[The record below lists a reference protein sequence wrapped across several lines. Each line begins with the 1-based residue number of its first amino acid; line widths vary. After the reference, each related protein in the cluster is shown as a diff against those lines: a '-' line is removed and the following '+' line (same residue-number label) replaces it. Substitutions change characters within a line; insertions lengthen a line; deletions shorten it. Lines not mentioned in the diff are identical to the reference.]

1 MTVLG
6 VGFRK
11 PTAEDIG
18 TFYDRMNHHFHTLWG
33 DSIHFGY
40 WPDPTD
46 ESISIAQ
53 AQQRFTDLLIS
64 HLNLQPGHRLLDVGC
79 GTGRPAVQIARTTGA
94 HVTGITVSTSQVE
107 LATDYAREQG
117 MSEQVR
123 FERISAME
131 MPFADAS
138 FDRAMAFESIFH
150 MDRAR
155 VFEQMARVVRPG
167 GRVVIADGVL
177 YSPMTDEQRE
187 IVYRGFEVTEL
198 APVEDYIRDMKAV
211 GLTGITC
218 LDVTLN
224 TMMPTIDRSLALLRS
239 GACHD
244 RLREVYTDD
253 EIAMFLQGWEATRQI
268 NRQSFA
274 YAVLVGEK
282 PLS

>member
-1 MTVLG
+1 M
-6 VGFRK
+6 
-11 PTAEDIG
+11 
-18 TFYDRMNHHFHTLWG
+18 WG

-46 ESISIAQ
+46 DNISIAE
-53 AQQRFTDLLIS
+53 AQQLFTDLLIS
-64 HLNLQPGHRLLDVGC
+64 HLKLEPGQRLLDVGC
-79 GTGRPAVQIARTTGA
+79 GTGRPAVQIARKTGA
-94 HVTGITVSTSQVE
+94 HVTGITVSRSQVE
-107 LATDYAREQG
+107 LATDYARTSG
-117 MSEQVR
+117 MGDRVH

-131 MPFADAS
+131 MPYADAT
-138 FDRAMAFESIFH
+138 FDAAMAFESIFH

-155 VFEQMARVVRPG
+155 VCEQMVRVVRPG

-187 IVYRGFEVTEL
+187 IIYRGFEVTEL
-198 APVEDYIRDMKAV
+198 AYVEDYIRDMKAA

-244 RLREVYTDD
+244 RLREAYTDE
-253 EIAMFLQGWEATRQI
+253 EIAMFLEGWEATRQI

-282 PLS
+282 PL